1 MYNKE
6 YYNQLANA
14 YFLLFGSYF
23 RIYKETP
30 NYLEI
35 NKIKSAYREKAKL
48 YHPDTSNLSEEEI
61 SNNFNELNSAYKL
74 LISYIGEKIKLK
86 NYNNYFYI
94 LNNNFN
100 KL

>member
-1 MYNKE
+1 MFNKNFS
-6 YYNQLANA
+6 NQLANA
-14 YFLLFGSYF
+14 FFLLFGPFFQFS
-23 RIYKETP
+23 KTAL

-35 NKIKSAYREKAKL
+35 DRIKSAYREKAKL
-48 YHPDTSNLSEEEI
+48 YHPDTSNLSKKEI
-61 SNNFNELNSAYKL
+61 SNNFNELNNAYKL

-94 LNNNFN
+94 LNN